1 MPVRRRVSRDPPLFL
16 FCPVADICLR
26 RLGSASASSQPAAS
40 LTPPVFPS
48 LLLSATPVPTASTKF
63 MIITGDSCRPI
74 RVCVPLLRGRGDGGQ
89 VDSGGGRSD
98 GAGGEDVSSDGCVC
112 RSDRGI
118 NKKEQRCGNL
128 RSFLFRINVNDIICR
143 GARQKRLTFC
153 DHEHGEKP
161 IRGGRSLLPFSHGSR
176 ACLHDD
182 GCVAE
187 MFFSSYAYL
196 LFVIISV
203 SETAA
208 VSLAMMP
215 VEA

>member
-1 MPVRRRVSRDPPLFL
+1 MP
-16 FCPVADICLR
+16 
-26 RLGSASASSQPAAS
+26 
-40 LTPPVFPS
+40 T
-48 LLLSATPVPTASTKF
+48 TSTRF

-74 RVCVPLLRGRGDGGQ
+74 WVCVPLLRACGDGGR
-89 VDSGGGRSD
+89 VDSRGGRGD
-98 GAGGEDVSSDGCVC
+98 GAGGEDVSSDGCVR

-196 LFVIISV
+196 LFVIISI

>member
-1 MPVRRRVSRDPPLFL
+1 MP
-16 FCPVADICLR
+16 
-26 RLGSASASSQPAAS
+26 
-40 LTPPVFPS
+40 T
-48 LLLSATPVPTASTKF
+48 TSTKI

-74 RVCVPLLRGRGDGGQ
+74 WACVPLLRACGDGGQ
-89 VDSGGGRSD
+89 VDSRGGRSD
-98 GAGGEDVSSDGCVC
+98 GAGGEDVSSDGCVR

>member
-1 MPVRRRVSRDPPLFL
+1 
-16 FCPVADICLR
+16 
-26 RLGSASASSQPAAS
+26 
-40 LTPPVFPS
+40 
-48 LLLSATPVPTASTKF
+48 
-63 MIITGDSCRPI
+63 MIITCDSCRPI
-74 RVCVPLLRGRGDGGQ
+74 WACVPSLRACGDGGQ
-89 VDSGGGRSD
+89 VNGRGGRS
-98 GAGGEDVSSDGCVC
+98 AGGEDVGSERCVC

-118 NKKEQRCGNL
+118 NKKEQRCCNL

>member
-1 MPVRRRVSRDPPLFL
+1 MP
-16 FCPVADICLR
+16 
-26 RLGSASASSQPAAS
+26 
-40 LTPPVFPS
+40 T
-48 LLLSATPVPTASTKF
+48 TSTRF
-63 MIITGDSCRPI
+63 MIITGGSCRPI
-74 RVCVPLLRGRGDGGQ
+74 WACVSSLRAYGEGGQ
-89 VDSGGGRSD
+89 VDSRGGRVD
-98 GAGGEDVSSDGCVC
+98 GTGGESSSCDGCV
-112 RSDRGI
+112 RLGDRGI